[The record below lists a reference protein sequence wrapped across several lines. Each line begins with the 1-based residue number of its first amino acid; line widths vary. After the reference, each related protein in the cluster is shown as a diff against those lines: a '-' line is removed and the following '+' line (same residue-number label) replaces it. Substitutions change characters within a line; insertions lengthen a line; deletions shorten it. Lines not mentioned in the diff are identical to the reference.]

1 MKKLIAVLL
10 TLVFVFSLAACGGK
24 TQTSDPTDPANPGG
38 TNDSEPITDANG
50 NVLPAGLPE
59 GAINGIRETF
69 EPAEYTMYI
78 NVFQDTSTKQF
89 DGVEMDK
96 KGTFAVLQDEWSGK
110 LRYYVWGYN
119 DYTRCCDYQ
128 WEFVPADA
136 AALPEP
142 GSYIRVQGTLTYTE
156 DQKGGALDHYWL
168 TDTKVT
174 VLEEYP
180 ASKFDYDLTTMDATL
195 ARVQLFSIQ
204 NYSDKFA
211 GKTVLLYGRTLSP
224 NTLQHPY
231 YDGSWNLD
239 FKTDNL
245 DGGAK
250 IPAIGQYLVLGGK
263 VVSENG
269 GVWLDVTSYQEF

>member
-1 MKKLIAVLL
+1 MKKLLAVILSL
-10 TLVFVFSLAACGGK
+10 TFVFMLAACGG
-24 TQTSDPTDPANPGG
+24 TNTGTNATDPANPDN
-38 TNDSEPITDANG
+38 TNAAEGITDANG
-50 NVLPAGLPE
+50 NVLPSNLPE

-69 EPAEYTMYI
+69 EPMEYTMYI
-78 NVFQDTSTKQF
+78 NVFQDTSTQQF

-96 KGTFAVLQDEWSGK
+96 KGTFAILQDEWSGK

-128 WEFVPADA
+128 WEFVPENAD
-136 AALPEP
+136 ALPEP
-142 GSYIRVQGTLTYTE
+142 GSYIRVQGTLTYTD
-156 DQKGGALDHYWL
+156 DQKTGALDHYWL

-211 GKTVLLYGRTLSP
+211 GKTVLLYGRALSP

-239 FKTDNL
+239 FKTDSA
-245 DGGAK
+245 GGQS
-250 IPAIGQYLVLGGK
+250 PAVGQYLVLGGT

-269 GVWLDVTSYQEF
+269 GVWLDVSSYQEF